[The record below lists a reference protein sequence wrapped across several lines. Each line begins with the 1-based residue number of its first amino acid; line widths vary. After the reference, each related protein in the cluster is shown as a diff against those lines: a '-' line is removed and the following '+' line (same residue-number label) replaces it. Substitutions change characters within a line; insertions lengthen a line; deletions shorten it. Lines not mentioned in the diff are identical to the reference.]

1 MMKPMQN
8 DFKEEAS
15 TPTELEQQEI
25 AKSSLAPKQKVGLMT
40 RGLNLLAQMGLGE
53 AMLRGSTNLFSVMA
67 IVMVLWLA
75 QRYFQQAPNRLTGN
89 SAQASDPAATAV
101 IDLNTIPAL
110 ENPAIIGIS
119 RSAQLHTNIPSRPR
133 DEISMYTVQNG
144 DTVSGI
150 AEKFGLLPETIFA
163 ANYAILQDDPHNL
176 IAGQELQI
184 LPVDGVYWQWLG
196 GISFGAWAEYFE
208 VKPED
213 IINYPANN
221 IDASKIT
228 DPANADIPPGVWLVI
243 PGAKYSYHQPGSI
256 PLGITRTDAASAQVG
271 GSGACGAITG
281 GAVGSGIFDFP
292 TNRHDLSGFDYNPK
306 TNHLGIDLAGD
317 LGDPIYASDGG
328 VVVYAGAN
336 SYGYGNMIMID
347 HGTGFQT
354 LYAHLSLISVSCGES
369 LNRGQFIG
377 SVGSTGKSSGPHLHF
392 EVRTAS
398 TVVNPWD
405 VLSNP

>member
-25 AKSSLAPKQKVGLMT
+25 AKSSLAPKQKGGLMT

-53 AMLRGSTNLFSVMA
+53 AMLRGSTNLFSVLA
-67 IVMVLWLA
+67 IVTVLWLA

-89 SAQASDPAATAV
+89 GAQASDPAATAV

-110 ENPAIIGIS
+110 ENPAIMGIS

-150 AEKFGLLPETIFA
+150 AENFGLMPETIFA

-221 IDASKIT
+221 IDSSKIT

-392 EVRTAS
+392 EVRTSS

>member
-25 AKSSLAPKQKVGLMT
+25 AKSSLAPKQNVGLMT

-150 AEKFGLLPETIFA
+150 AEKFGLMPETIFA

-306 TNHLGIDLAGD
+306 TNHLGIDLAGE

-392 EVRTAS
+392 EVRTSS

>member
-392 EVRTAS
+392 EVRTSS